1 MPSPSGT
8 NLVVVMGDDSGS
20 KKVDSQVQKQKDA
33 LAKAKSV
40 VQRPSAP
47 NTPPQ
52 SQNVTNSNL
61 PKFITYPEFAPA
73 QQCSGDRMVS
83 LRHLLLV
90 LYLSAGTAATIYIVS
105 KVCNPRH

>member
-1 MPSPSGT
+1 
-8 NLVVVMGDDSGS
+8 MGDDGGG

-40 VQRPSAP
+40 VQRPSTP

-52 SQNVTNSNL
+52 SQNVINSNL

-73 QQCSGDRMVS
+73 RQHSSDRVVS
-83 LRHLLLV
+83 LRRLLLV
-90 LYLSAGTAATIYIVS
+90 LYLSAGTAATMYIIS
-105 KVCNPRH
+105 KVCNRRH